1 MSKLELTL
9 NSIGSLKKVEYDK
22 LFQKTI
28 TWKKAKS
35 VIVLSDYKLAGK
47 KTTVAI
53 PYKKPAEMIKAFK
66 ELKKDKTHPL
76 KKVAAGLFSLS
87 KAEDGTLEA
96 VIELKKGGMNIEK
109 LEEKAGPAFMG
120 IGIILKAS
128 GVSEE
133 EEDSADN
140 AEAETDEPVVV
151 SAAIANLAKKASKG
165 IADFKNDLFLRFKSG
180 ELEERDSIS
189 LEELKT
195 GFEGFLQGFSIEVD
209 AQKEKYAPLSEAI
222 EKIIPQ
228 VDKMLGVLDGSDTNA
243 LAEMEMSGLLT
254 TAKNIEKDTQKIK
267 KLVLKNLKKQ
277 KVTDRD
283 LELVE
288 NALEKISIFENSFNA
303 ADVAIQEKVN
313 KHYERIN
320 TQIAPQLQQLVEK
333 LEAQAPG
340 KATEN
345 ADNDD
350 FEKRLLEIEG
360 LIAEEE
366 AMLAKAEKE
375 LAAMPPTEIPAG
387 ADLLDMLG

>member
-1 MSKLELTL
+1 
-9 NSIGSLKKVEYDK
+9 
-22 LFQKTI
+22 
-28 TWKKAKS
+28 
-35 VIVLSDYKLAGK
+35 
-47 KTTVAI
+47 
-53 PYKKPAEMIKAFK
+53 MIKAFK

-76 KKVAAGLFSLS
+76 KKVAAGLFSLT

-128 GVSEE
+128 GVAEE
-133 EEDSADN
+133 EEGEENADDA
-140 AEAETDEPVVV
+140 AEAETDETVAV
-151 SAAIANLAKKASKG
+151 STAIIDLAKKASKG

-195 GFEGFLQGFSIEVD
+195 GFEGFLQGFAIEVD

-222 EKIIPQ
+222 EKIVPQ
-228 VDKMLGVLDGSDTNA
+228 VDKMLGVLDGSDTDA
-243 LAEMEMSGLLT
+243 VAEMEMSGLLT
-254 TAKNIEKDTQKIK
+254 ASKNIEKETKKIK

-277 KVTDRD
+277 KVTDHD

-288 NALEKISIFENSFNA
+288 NALEKISTFENSFNA
-303 ADVAIQEKVN
+303 ADAAIQEKVN
-313 KHYERIN
+313 KHYERIS
-320 TQIAPQLQQLVEK
+320 TQIAPQLQQLLEK
-333 LEAQAPG
+333 LEAQAPS

-360 LIAEEE
+360 LIVEEE
-366 AMLAKAEKE
+366 AKLAEAEKE
-375 LAAMPPTEIPAG
+375 LAAMPPPVIPAG
-387 ADLLDMLG
+387 ADLLDLLG